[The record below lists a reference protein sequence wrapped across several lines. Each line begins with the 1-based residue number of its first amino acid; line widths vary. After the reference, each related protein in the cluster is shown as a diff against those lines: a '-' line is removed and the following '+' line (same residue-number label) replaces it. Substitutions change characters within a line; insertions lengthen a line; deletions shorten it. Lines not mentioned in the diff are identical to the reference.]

1 MAECVRQ
8 SSPSVARQEPEANMS
23 EVEVLRRIKEPEMSK
38 TMFWIVEELKNVDTH
53 IISPA
58 ESALSLDHV
67 YHPAPHRSL
76 NREKQTI

>member
-53 IISPA
+53 T
-58 ESALSLDHV
+58 L
-67 YHPAPHRSL
+67 YHPL
-76 NREKQTI
+76 NQPFLWIMFIIQLLIRV